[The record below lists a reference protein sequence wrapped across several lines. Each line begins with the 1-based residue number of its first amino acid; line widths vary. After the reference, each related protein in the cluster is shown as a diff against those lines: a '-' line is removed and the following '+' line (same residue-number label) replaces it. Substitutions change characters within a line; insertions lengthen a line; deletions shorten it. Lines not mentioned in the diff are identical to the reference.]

1 VYQEEKRYYKNQGSS
16 LLNVLTYKKKATE
29 ELTLV
34 AIVLCIKQLQLLAT
48 VDYYQVLPLRL

>member
-1 VYQEEKRYYKNQGSS
+1 MKDLVCSAMYG
-16 LLNVLTYKKKATE
+16 KATE

-34 AIVLCIKQLQLLAT
+34 AIVLCIKQLQILAT